1 MINTGII
8 RISYETSQYRQEAAS
23 LILRTIAGEDPS
35 LHQDPAAEIHEN
47 QKDFLN
53 YAIIGDKRIVMGVG
67 SLCLDTHTER
77 ATLENIA
84 VAEKFRRIGI
94 GSKIVEILETEAF
107 TMGYK
112 EIFLKSVTD
121 QKTVRFHMRNGFGHD
136 GVVGGHIPMHKS
148 LVS

>member
-1 MINTGII
+1 MITTGII
-8 RISYETSQYRQEAAS
+8 RISYEASQYRHEAAS

-35 LHQDPAAEIHEN
+35 LHQDPASEIHEN

-53 YAIIGDKRIVMGVG
+53 YAIVGDTRIVVGVG
-67 SLCLDTHTER
+67 SLCLDAHTEL

-84 VAEKFRRIGI
+84 VAERFRRLGI
-94 GSKIVEILETEAF
+94 GSKIVEILETKAF
-107 TMGYK
+107 TMGYR

-136 GVVGGHIPMHKS
+136 GVVGGHVPMHKS